1 MTTDDVSHAQE
12 LAGLADRLVDPVPA
26 VAAWV
31 GVTVRRFTRPARPRW
46 DDIVAPSI
54 CLIAST
60 NGALAV
66 VGGSRLDGGLHYVVV
81 GSGRHFDCR
90 IDVVSDER
98 PVLVIVV
105 ELSPKLI
112 RSVSASMRRSGAAID
127 PTTEANNL
135 HGGAGRGAATPDAEL
150 VDAVVRLLASLSNA
164 GDRHV
169 LGPLRLQE
177 VAYRVLSGDQGDRLL
192 ALVAH
197 QEMGNPVAAVLDY
210 IAAHLADP
218 LTVHTLARQ
227 SCLSPSAFSRAFRE
241 VTGRSP
247 YQYVKE
253 ARLDRARVLLDER
266 RRGVADVSRAVG
278 YTSVSHFIKG
288 FRDRF
293 GVTPGEYAHAH
304 GLLHHGGRCPDCGS
318 VASPCVAAS

>member
-1 MTTDDVSHAQE
+1 MTADDAAALRV
-12 LAGLADRLVDPVPA
+12 LTGLADRFGGVAPA
-26 VAAWV
+26 DTPWP

-54 CLIAST
+54 CLVAST
-60 NGALAV
+60 SGALAV
-66 VGGSRLDGGLHYVVV
+66 VGGIRLDGGLHYVVV

-90 IDVVSDER
+90 IEVVSDDH

-105 ELSPKLI
+105 ELSPRLI
-112 RSVSASMRRSGAAID
+112 RSVSASMRRSGAATD
-127 PTTEANNL
+127 PTTEPTDG
-135 HGGAGRGAATPDAEL
+135 HDGFGSVTPTRDADL
-150 VDAVVRLLASLSNA
+150 VDAVARLLASLSNA

-197 QEMGNPVAAVLDY
+197 QEMGNPVAAALDY

-227 SCLSPSAFSRAFRE
+227 SCLSPSAFSRSFRE
-241 VTGRSP
+241 VTGKSP

-293 GVTPGEYAHAH
+293 GVTPGEYAETRVLRYHAS
-304 GLLHHGGRCPDCGS
+304 RCPDCGS
-318 VASPCVAAS
+318 VASPCVVAS